1 MDTFYGFV
9 MRIVALSILRTVL
22 EYILPQGNIKKSA
35 GKVIGLVIL
44 LAVVQPVVQLLEN
57 L

>member
-35 GKVIGLVIL
+35 CKVIGLAIL
-44 LAVVQPVVQLLEN
+44 LAVAQPVVRLLGT

>member
-1 MDTFYGFV
+1 MDGFYGFV

-44 LAVVQPVVQLLEN
+44 LAVVQPLVQLLEN

>member
-1 MDTFYGFV
+1 MEIFYGFV

-35 GKVIGLVIL
+35 CRIIGLVIL
-44 LAVVQPVVQLLEN
+44 LAIVQPVAEFIGAM
-57 L
+57 

>member
-1 MDTFYGFV
+1 MEVFYGFV

-35 GKVIGLVIL
+35 CRIIGLVIL
-44 LAVVQPVVQLLEN
+44 LAMVQPIAELIGAI
-57 L
+57 

>member
-1 MDTFYGFV
+1 MDGFYGFV

>member
-1 MDTFYGFV
+1 MEVFYGFV

-35 GKVIGLVIL
+35 CRIIGLVIL
-44 LAVVQPVVQLLEN
+44 LAVVQPIAELIGAI
-57 L
+57 

>member
-1 MDTFYGFV
+1 MEVFYGFV

-35 GKVIGLVIL
+35 CRIIGLVIL
-44 LAVVQPVVQLLEN
+44 LAVVQPIVELIGAI
-57 L
+57 

>member
-1 MDTFYGFV
+1 MESFYGFV

-35 GKVIGLVIL
+35 SKVIGLVIL
-44 LAVVQPVVQLLEN
+44 LAVVEPVAQLLKS

>member
-1 MDTFYGFV
+1 MEVFYGFV

-35 GKVIGLVIL
+35 CRIIGLVIL
-44 LAVVQPVVQLLEN
+44 LAIVEPVAELIGAM
-57 L
+57 